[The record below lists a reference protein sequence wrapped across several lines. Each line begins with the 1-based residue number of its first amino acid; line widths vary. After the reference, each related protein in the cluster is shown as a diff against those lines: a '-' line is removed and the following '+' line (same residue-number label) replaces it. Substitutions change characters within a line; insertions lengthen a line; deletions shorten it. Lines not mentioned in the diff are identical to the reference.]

1 MHVVGLLPDP
11 PRCPPCRG
19 AGRRTRNGPD
29 GPRPQA
35 ADNKVPGHKVPEQA
49 GTRSRATRSRTTRSR
64 TLAAV
69 STANTR
75 LERHFDPTAV
85 HELKA
90 AASTDLTVG
99 GANLAARAFKAGLVD
114 ECQLFVWPMVV
125 GGASRR
131 CRPTRAPTSS
141 SSMSAD
147 SETASYTSPTALWDS
162 DRQPCPIRRRASM
175 TRGALMADRPGRIST
190 PQVRARCSGL
200 AQIDQGAVL
209 RGPHVPVPHAAAV
222 LLRWLAVAGH
232 PSDLGVR
239 V

>member
-35 ADNKVPGHKVPEQA
+35 ADNKVPDNKVPGNKVPDKEYS
-49 GTRSRATRSRTTRSR
+49 T
-64 TLAAV
+64 TLAAGF
-69 STANTR
+69 TANTR

-200 AQIDQGAVL
+200 AQIDQGALL